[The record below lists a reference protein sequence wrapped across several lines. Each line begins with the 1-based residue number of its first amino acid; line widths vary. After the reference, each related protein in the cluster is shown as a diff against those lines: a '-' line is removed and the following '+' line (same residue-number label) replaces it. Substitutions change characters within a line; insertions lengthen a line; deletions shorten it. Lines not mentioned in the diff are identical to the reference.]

1 MQIDYLEPTLVIVG
15 TRGLDKIKGMLLG
28 SVSNYLIQKSS
39 SPVMVTRRPL
49 RVSRT
54 VHRKLSSLN
63 REARTTLAGAQT
75 EKESR
80 GGEVEEDKEPE
91 DIHEQVQKM
100 SVHDASSPREE
111 KTQAQSQLVP
121 PVIAVSDAE

>member
-1 MQIDYLEPTLVIVG
+1 MQIDYHEPTLVIVG

-54 VHRKLSSLN
+54 VHRKLSTLN
-63 REARTTLAGAQT
+63 REARTSLARAQT

-80 GGEVEEDKEPE
+80 GGAVEEPAEPS
-91 DIHEQVQKM
+91 DIHEQVEKM
-100 SVHDASSPREE
+100 TVHDTEPSEEVRSSTEMA
-111 KTQAQSQLVP
+111 TP
-121 PVIAVSDAE
+121 PTIVEP

>member
-1 MQIDYLEPTLVIVG
+1 MIVG

-54 VHRKLSSLN
+54 VHRKLSTLN
-63 REARTTLAGAQT
+63 REARTSLARAQT
-75 EKESR
+75 EKESK
-80 GGEVEEDKEPE
+80 GGAVEDAAEPS
-91 DIHEQVQKM
+91 DIHEQVEM
-100 SVHDASSPREE
+100 LTMHDPDGHEEGRASTE
-111 KTQAQSQLVP
+111 AP
-121 PVIAVSDAE
+121 PTIVEPEPAAEGEPA

>member
-1 MQIDYLEPTLVIVG
+1 MIVG

-54 VHRKLSSLN
+54 VHRKLSTLN

-75 EKESR
+75 EKESK
-80 GGEVEEDKEPE
+80 GGAVDGDEDEPA
-91 DIHEQVQKM
+91 DISEQVQKLA
-100 SVHDASSPREE
+100 VHGEGDSRD
-111 KTQAQSQLVP
+111 P
-121 PVIAVSDAE
+121 PVIVEPGKDGNE